1 MEFQTEA
8 GGPFKFRFIPPL
20 LAELLKEIPNWT
32 TEFSQRADERL
43 YPSPTED
50 PVEKELIKDWNAYI
64 QPGLAEH
71 FQSCRQV
78 VASDLGKM
86 TQDAGSVFQLII
98 PFSHADAWINAL
110 TQARLAIASELG
122 FTEEELSE
130 KNEPELTNKRDFAAF
145 QVNFYGFLTHYFVEH
160 LENENPS

>member
-1 MEFQTEA
+1 MEFQTQS

-20 LAELLKEIPNWT
+20 LADLLREIPNWT
-32 TEFSQRADERL
+32 TEYSQNADERL

-50 PVEKELIKDWNAYI
+50 PSEKELIKDWSAYI

-71 FQSCRQV
+71 FRSCRQI
-78 VASDLGKM
+78 VAADLGKM
-86 TQDAGSVFQLII
+86 TEESGGVFQIMI

-110 TQARLAIASELG
+110 TQARLAIATEMNFS
-122 FTEEELSE
+122 EEELSE
-130 KNEPELTNKRDFAAF
+130 KNKPELTNRRDFAAF

-160 LENENPS
+160 LDQ

>member
-1 MEFQTEA
+1 MEFQA
-8 GGPFKFRFIPPL
+8 QPGRPFQLRLIPPL
-20 LAELLKEIPNWT
+20 LADLLKEIPNWT
-32 TEFSQRADERL
+32 TEFSQNADERL
-43 YPSPTED
+43 YPLPTDDLLER
-50 PVEKELIKDWNAYI
+50 ELIKDWSAYI

-71 FQSCRQV
+71 FQSCRAT
-78 VASDLGKM
+78 VASDLAKM
-86 TQDAGSVFQLII
+86 TQEKSGVFQLTI

-110 TQARLAIASELG
+110 TQARLAIATELG

-160 LENENPS
+160 LGE